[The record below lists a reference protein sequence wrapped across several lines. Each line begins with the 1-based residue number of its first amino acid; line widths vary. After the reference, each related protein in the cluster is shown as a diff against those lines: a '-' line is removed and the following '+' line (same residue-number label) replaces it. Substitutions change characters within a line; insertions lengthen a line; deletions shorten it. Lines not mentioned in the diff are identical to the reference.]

1 MVTPADNP
9 ISKPTDDLLGRIG
22 LAQDLTSQIR
32 SLDASDGY
40 VLAVTG
46 PWGSGKTSLVNLVK
60 HELGK
65 DAPVPVVEFNPWM
78 FSGAEQLV
86 KAFFTELSAQLKLK
100 PGRLGSIAGE
110 IEAYGELLSPLSI
123 LPFIGNW
130 IERVR
135 GAGAALK
142 KFQERKK
149 ESVTARRASLA
160 SKLRELETPIVVII
174 DDIDRLRTEEIRDI
188 FKLVRL
194 TASFP
199 NIIYLLAFD
208 RSRVEEAL
216 TETGLEGRSYLEK
229 IVQVAVDIPAAPDE
243 ALLRHIGR
251 ALNEVLADLGDSLPF
266 DEERWPDLLM
276 EVIRPLIRNV
286 RDIRR
291 YAASV
296 SGAAHSFRDQ
306 IELVDVLALEAI
318 RTFLPDVFAALVKAK
333 EGLTKIQD
341 TFGNRNVEPRLKQSV
356 DEMIAA
362 AKEHRD
368 IAAALISR
376 VFPAAA
382 RYTENMYYDHGSQKD
397 WLKARRVAH
406 IDVLRLYL
414 ERTVSEGLAAFT
426 DAERAYAV
434 LADEAEL
441 DTLLRSIDQA
451 RLEDVIAALEN
462 YEGDYPPESVVPA
475 STVLLNLLPD
485 LPERQR
491 GAMTFVDARLV
502 VARVVLRLLRRL
514 PGPLEVEAAV
524 TEIMPRVKTLCS
536 KEELVTMV
544 GYQQGAGHKLVSEE
558 VAQNL
563 ERDLGSEIRS
573 AAPDELLKEWGLPR
587 LLLAPARWEAEATP
601 VIGSPSNPRLNAKV
615 LLASRHVVRS
625 QTIGN
630 RAVRRKARLAWDSLV
645 IIYGGEGQLREAI
658 ESVRGL
664 TDTNDELEQTIQL
677 ADKYL
682 AGWRPDRFDDDDDD
696 DDD

>member
-9 ISKPTDDLLGRIG
+9 ISEPAQDLLSRLG
-22 LAQDLTSQIR
+22 LAQDLATQIR

-65 DAPVPVVEFNPWM
+65 ATPVPVVEFNPWM

-86 KAFFTELSAQLKLK
+86 EAFFTELSAQLKLK
-100 PGRLGSIAGE
+100 PGRLGTIAGE

-123 LPFIGNW
+123 LPFVGSW
-130 IERVR
+130 IERIR

-142 KFQERKK
+142 KFQDRRK

-160 SKLRELETPIVVII
+160 AKLRKLETPIVVVI
-174 DDIDRLRTEEIRDI
+174 DDIDRLRTEEIKDI

-199 NIIYLLAFD
+199 NIVYLLAFD

-216 TETGLEGRSYLEK
+216 TETGLDGRSYLEK
-229 IVQVAVDIPAAPDE
+229 IVQVAVDIPAVPDE
-243 ALLRHIGR
+243 ALLRHIGD

-266 DEERWPDLLM
+266 DEERWPDVLM

-296 SGAAHSFRDQ
+296 SGAAHAFRDR

-318 RTFLPDVFAALVKAK
+318 RTFLPNVFTALVKAK
-333 EGLTKIQD
+333 DGLTKIQD
-341 TFGNRNVEPRLKQSV
+341 TFGSRNVEPHLKESV

-362 AKEHRD
+362 AKEHYD
-368 IAAALISR
+368 IATALVSR
-376 VFPAAA
+376 VFPAAQ
-382 RYTENMYYDHGSQKD
+382 RYTENMHYGHDSQKD

-406 IDVLRLYL
+406 IDILRLYL

-434 LADEAEL
+434 MADEAEL
-441 DTLLRSIDQA
+441 NELLRSIDTA

-475 STVLLNLLPD
+475 SAVLLNLLPD
-485 LPERQR
+485 LPERPR
-491 GAMTFVDARLV
+491 GMMTFVDARLV

-514 PGPLEVEAAV
+514 PGPSEVEAAV
-524 TEIMPRVKTLCS
+524 GEIMPKVKTLSS

-558 VAQNL
+558 AATNL
-563 ERDLGSEIRS
+563 ERDLGSEIRTAS
-573 AAPDELLKEWGLPR
+573 PDKLLKEWDLLR
-587 LLLAPARWEAEATP
+587 LLLAPTWWEAEATP
-601 VIGSPSNPRLNAKV
+601 VLSSSADPKLNAKV
-615 LLASRHVVRS
+615 LLASRNVVRS

-630 RAVRRKARLAWDSLV
+630 RAVRRKTRLAWESLV
-645 IIYGGEGQLREAI
+645 KIYGGKDQLREAV
-658 ESVRGL
+658 ESVRAMDDRSGEL
-664 TDTNDELEQTIQL
+664 DETLQL

-682 AGWRPDRFDDDDDD
+682 AGWRPDGFDDD
-696 DDD
+696 